1 MAEREEDKVLE
12 PRLIKG
18 ARALLFD
25 RLVDEEVHQEE
36 EARPLRVHDEY
47 SLRKSV
53 QQELMRLLNTRC
65 PGTRWPLDP
74 EDRTVLD
81 YGIPDFSWMSAA
93 SGADREELGRIIERA
108 IAAYE
113 PRLRDVQVAFTPSP
127 DNRSAVR
134 GEIHAVLL
142 LEKLKEPVSFQLV
155 ITLKEGVIEI
165 AD

>member
-1 MAEREEDKVLE
+1 MAVPEDDRVLE
-12 PRLIKG
+12 PRPVKG

-25 RLVDEEVHQEE
+25 RLVDEEPRKAGEG
-36 EARPLRVHDEY
+36 RPLRVHGEY

-53 QQELMRLLNTRC
+53 QRELMRLLNTRC

-93 SGADREELGRIIERA
+93 SGSDLEELARTVEHA

-113 PRLRDVQVAFTPSP
+113 PRLQQARITIKPSP
-127 DNRSAVR
+127 GDRSAVR
-134 GEIHAVLL
+134 GEIHAMLL
-142 LEKLKEPVSFQLV
+142 IDKVKEPVSFPLV
-155 ITLKEGVIEI
+155 IALKDGVIEI
-165 AD
+165 PD